1 MNALRTIYRFWV
13 LILFIA
19 VIVQIGA
26 AGYGAFNAAHDV
38 SDTTPVSQH
47 QWDHGF
53 NFHDGF
59 GYLILLVSIPL
70 FLFAWGAKLG
80 RKWVLLSAAV
90 PLLVLLQIV
99 IARVA
104 TSSAA
109 AVGILHP
116 INAFIIL
123 GLLGFLTHKAWRGQV
138 AAGEPAPAVA

>member
-1 MNALRTIYRFWV
+1 VTVFRAVYKFWV
-13 LILFIA
+13 LILVIM

-38 SDTTPVSQH
+38 SDTTPVTNH

-70 FLFAWGAKLG
+70 FLFALGAKLG

-99 IARVA
+99 LARVA
-104 TSSAA
+104 ESSSP
-109 AVGILHP
+109 AVGALHP
-116 INAFIIL
+116 INAFVIL
-123 GLLGFLTHKAWRGQV
+123 GLLGLLAHKSWRGQMTADP
-138 AAGEPAPAVA
+138 AA